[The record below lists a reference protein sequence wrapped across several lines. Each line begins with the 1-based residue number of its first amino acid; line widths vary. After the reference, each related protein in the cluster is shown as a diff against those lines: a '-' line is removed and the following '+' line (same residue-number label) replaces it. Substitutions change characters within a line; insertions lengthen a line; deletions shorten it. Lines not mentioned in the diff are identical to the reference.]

1 MCCLSIQQSMWLG
14 KLFKGFI
21 DFSVLLLKFEN
32 GILAIFS
39 KVSEK
44 NYVGVS

>member
-1 MCCLSIQQSMWLG
+1 MWLG

-21 DFSVLLLKFEN
+21 DFYVLLLKFEN
-32 GILAIFS
+32 GILAVSS

-44 NYVGVS
+44 N